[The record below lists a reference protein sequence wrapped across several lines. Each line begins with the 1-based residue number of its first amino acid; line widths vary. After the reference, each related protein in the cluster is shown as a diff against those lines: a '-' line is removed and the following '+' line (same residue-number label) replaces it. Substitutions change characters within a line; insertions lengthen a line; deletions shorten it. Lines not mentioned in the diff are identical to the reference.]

1 MKVEGT
7 ADLMLRCRPLTSVL
21 NSPILNI
28 ILELSKEK
36 AEGSKTN
43 VEADSPKT
51 KLDKLPLLPEA
62 GIRSSSVE
70 AL

>member
-1 MKVEGT
+1 MPTFDK
-7 ADLMLRCRPLTSVL
+7 SVL

-43 VEADSPKT
+43 VEADRPKT
-51 KLDKLPLLPEA
+51 KLDKLPLLREA

-70 AL
+70 GL